1 MKLLR
6 KTALVTGGA
15 NGIGQAVA
23 RLFADEGA
31 NVAIADFDD
40 SAGEQ
45 TASEI
50 RSRGGTARFFHC
62 DVSKA
67 EEIRETLRHAV
78 EAFGTIDILVNDAAT
93 QLNKP
98 LLETS
103 DEEFDQVIAT
113 NLRSTFLFTRDT
125 AKLMIEHKHGGSI
138 VNFSS
143 TFAHVGSPGY
153 LAYHAS
159 KGGIASMTRAA
170 AIALMHRGARVAI
183 AEDGF
188 LAPPIR
194 NLPDMLEMAGLHV
207 EFEKRPFDPIRP
219 EKPKAD
225 ESGCCCGHH
234 HHHDGES
241 CGCGHH
247 HDHEGHECCCGGH
260 HHHEGEACGCGHHHD
275 HEDHECCCGGHHHDD
290 EACCCGHHHHHDGES
305 CGCGHHHDHED
316 HECCCGGHRR
326 ENDGKSGCGQA

>member
-1 MKLLR
+1 MIKLTKLLPANAAPAQTILKNAKKLMLDSDQR
-6 KTALVTGGA
+6 AAMPKSLETEYGAVEVAVQEMRPLEVNDVFVDETGAFWVVRPAVETVLHVTG
-15 NGIGQAVA
+15 
-23 RLFADEGA
+23 DP
-31 NVAIADFDD
+31 D
-40 SAGEQ
+40 
-45 TASEI
+45 
-50 RSRGGTARFFHC
+50 
-62 DVSKA
+62 
-67 EEIRETLRHAV
+67 
-78 EAFGTIDILVNDAAT
+78 
-93 QLNKP
+93 
-98 LLETS
+98 LL
-103 DEEFDQVIAT
+103 QQ
-113 NLRSTFLFTRDT
+113 
-125 AKLMIEHKHGGSI
+125 
-138 VNFSS
+138 
-143 TFAHVGSPGY
+143 
-153 LAYHAS
+153 
-159 KGGIASMTRAA
+159 A

-275 HEDHECCCGGHHHDD
+275 HEDHECC
-290 EACCCGHHHHHDGES
+290 
-305 CGCGHHHDHED
+305 GCGHHHDHED

>member
-78 EAFGTIDILVNDAAT
+78 EAFGTIDILVNNAAT

-170 AIALMHRGARVAI
+170 AIALMPYGIRVNAVAPGTTLTPGLHRGADDTGDHDKAM
-183 AEDGF
+183 DSF
-188 LAPPIR
+188 LALQPLKR
-194 NLPDMLEMAGLHV
+194 FGRPDEIAKVVLFLASDDSSFVYG
-207 EFEKRPFDPIRP
+207 
-219 EKPKAD
+219 AD
-225 ESGCCCGHH
+225 LLA
-234 HHHDGES
+234 DG
-241 CGCGHH
+241 GYTIL
-247 HDHEGHECCCGGH
+247 
-260 HHHEGEACGCGHHHD
+260 
-275 HEDHECCCGGHHHDD
+275 
-290 EACCCGHHHHHDGES
+290 
-305 CGCGHHHDHED
+305 
-316 HECCCGGHRR
+316 
-326 ENDGKSGCGQA
+326 